1 MDMLQG
7 TLDLLVLRI
16 LLTKSRHGYEIAKR
30 ISMLSSDLFKVGQGS
45 LYPSLHRLE
54 KKGFVK
60 AEWGVTD
67 TGRKAKFYALTDAGR
82 KQAEEEKRAWLE
94 FSAAID
100 IIMRE
105 G

>member
-1 MDMLQG
+1 MLQG

-30 ISMLSSDLFKVGQGS
+30 IQVLSSDLFKVGQGS

-54 KKGFVK
+54 KRGYVV
-60 AEWGVTD
+60 AEWGITD
-67 TGRKAKFYALTDAGR
+67 TGRKAKFYALTEDGHE
-82 KQAEEEKRAWLE
+82 KAEEEKRVWLE
-94 FSAAID
+94 FSAAIEV
-100 IIMRE
+100 IMRE